1 MLNYK
6 CTTPVLIIIFNRPD
20 FVKNLIDILRFVRPT
35 ILYVVADGPRN
46 EKIDDIDKCLNARN
60 QIDKID
66 WECNIKKKYSEKNLG
81 CGINPS
87 QGISWA
93 LSQSEEV
100 IILEDDCMPSIDF
113 FKYCDEL
120 LNLYKNDQRIMMISG
135 NNHTLGKFD
144 FDYSYEFSH
153 HTQTYGWATWSR
165 AWSKYDFN
173 ISKWPE
179 VSSLDWLE
187 DITDSKKAAKYWFN
201 IFEMCYQ
208 KKLASAWDYQWTF
221 CCWINKGLNIIPSV
235 NLVTNVGFSEGGT
248 HEIDPNHPISEL
260 PMGSISFPL
269 THSPKLENNKKLN
282 KVIQQIIYTPTL
294 YKRIISKLFRMIK

>member
-260 PMGSISFPL
+260 SLI
-269 THSPKLENNKKLN
+269 H
-282 KVIQQIIYTPTL
+282 I
-294 YKRIISKLFRMIK
+294 

>member
-1 MLNYK
+1 LLNYK

>member
-1 MLNYK
+1 
-6 CTTPVLIIIFNRPD
+6 
-20 FVKNLIDILRFVRPT
+20 
-35 ILYVVADGPRN
+35 
-46 EKIDDIDKCLNARN
+46 
-60 QIDKID
+60 
-66 WECNIKKKYSEKNLG
+66 
-81 CGINPS
+81 
-87 QGISWA
+87 
-93 LSQSEEV
+93 
-100 IILEDDCMPSIDF
+100 
-113 FKYCDEL
+113 
-120 LNLYKNDQRIMMISG
+120 MMISG